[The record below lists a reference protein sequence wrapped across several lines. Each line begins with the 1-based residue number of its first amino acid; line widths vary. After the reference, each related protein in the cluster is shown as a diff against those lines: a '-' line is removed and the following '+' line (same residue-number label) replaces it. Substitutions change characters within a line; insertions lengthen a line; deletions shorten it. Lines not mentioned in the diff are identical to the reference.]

1 MASYAKF
8 DVWQDSQGNAQNTVL
23 QVVKTTL
30 GDDLGTTTND
40 LTNDFPSWVITTNTT
55 TWTDTNSLQLSI
67 TPKFA
72 NSLIKL
78 ELCIHSGARGNGNS
92 AAIRVIRGDK
102 IVFRP
107 MHNSTTGPFSMN
119 YHSNSNS
126 HVMQSFVFYDTPN
139 TVNIVTYSLQ
149 YRAYTSG
156 SSVDI
161 FGYGSAGHYAPL
173 NTFSA
178 TEIAQ

>member
-8 DVWQDSQGNAQNTVL
+8 DVWQDTQGNTQNTVL
-23 QVVKTTL
+23 QVVKTSL
-30 GDDLGTTTND
+30 GDDLGTTTDDN
-40 LTNDFPSWVITTNTT
+40 TNDFPAWVITTNTS
-55 TWTDTNSLQLSI
+55 TWTDTNNLQLSI

-78 ELCIHSGARGNGNS
+78 ELCIYTGTRGNANS
-92 AAIRVIRGDK
+92 AGLRVIRGDK
-102 IVFRP
+102 IIFRP

-119 YHSNSNS
+119 YHSNSNT
-126 HVMQSFVFYDTPN
+126 HAIQSFVFYDTPN
-139 TVNIVTYSLQ
+139 TTNTVTYSLQ
-149 YRAYTSG
+149 YRAYVTS

-161 FGYGSAGHYAPL
+161 FGYGSAGHFAPL